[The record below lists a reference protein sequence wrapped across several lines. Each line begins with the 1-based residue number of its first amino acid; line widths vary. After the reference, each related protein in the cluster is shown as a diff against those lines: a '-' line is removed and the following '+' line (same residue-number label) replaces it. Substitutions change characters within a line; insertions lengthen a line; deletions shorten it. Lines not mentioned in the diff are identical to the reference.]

1 MNKDMPKGKRISST
15 TTRYGAKT
23 SDMAIVGIAC
33 RFPEAENY
41 EEYWDNLKKGRSS
54 IKEIPK
60 DRWNWKEFCTIRG
73 EYKSNSVS
81 KWGDL

>member
-41 EEYWDNLKKGRSS
+41 EEYWDNLKRD
-54 IKEIPK
+54 
-60 DRWNWKEFCTIRG
+60 DRVLK
-73 EYKSNSVS
+73 KSQKIDGIGKNFVPLE
-81 KWGDL
+81 GV